1 MIAQHYVQSTLSL
14 CLKMTAAEVA
24 GSSHSDVPVLPKQS
38 QNSLCISILHAVI
51 EDKLCKILFVS
62 FINFCPLSSASPF
75 DLLLPI
81 LHQQSPSLYFNAPY
95 RPTQSVTM
103 KDAERLKD

>member
-1 MIAQHYVQSTLSL
+1 MFNQL
-14 CLKMTAAEVA
+14 CLKVTAAVQEAA
-24 GSSHSDVPVLPKQS
+24 GSSCSDVPVLPKQS

-51 EDKLCKILFVS
+51 EDKLCKILFAS

-95 RPTQSVTM
+95 RPTQSVMM

>member
-1 MIAQHYVQSTLSL
+1 
-14 CLKMTAAEVA
+14 MTAAVQEA
-24 GSSHSDVPVLPKQS
+24 AAKS
-38 QNSLCISILHAVI
+38 QNSLCVSILQAVI

-75 DLLLPI
+75 DLLLPVL

-95 RPTQSVTM
+95 RPTQSVMT
-103 KDAERLKD
+103 KDAERLMD